1 MVVGGALLPKLNV
14 QYSPRSESNRISVSF
29 GYQAASAR
37 VVEQEVT
44 SKIEGALNA
53 LEGVIGVTASSYYG
67 GGSVTLT
74 FKKGT
79 KMEAARFAVATQ
91 IRQIYDRLPEGVSY
105 PSVSSS
111 ISGNSSSSLLL
122 SYTINA
128 DMTADRIVNYAQD
141 LIVTPLSRVEGVESV
156 RTSGAQP
163 FEWVIT
169 FDPKSLRSVGL
180 TPSDLSSAFN
190 EYFHNN
196 IVGSMV
202 VDEKLMLL
210 KLRSEDLNVELERIP
225 IRMVNGRLF
234 YIGDFATISYQEQEP
249 NYYSRY
255 NGLNTINV
263 TVYAQEGINSIKV
276 AEAVREKMTE
286 LQKNFP
292 DNYTIKLDYD
302 SSVSLKEEIHKIFK
316 RALFSLL
323 ILLCFVLAV
332 SRSFKYL
339 GVISI
344 SITANLLIAVIF
356 YYMLGI
362 DIELYSMAGITVS
375 LGIIIDTA
383 IVMTDHY
390 SYYKDRSVAFSITG
404 ALLTTIAAMTIIF
417 FLPEE
422 QKRNLIGFVWVII
435 LNLSLSLFIAFLFI
449 PAMLEKISLNTN
461 GGVVNSSW
469 AYKRW
474 LVGMSAFYCRYIEWG
489 RQHRW
494 IYIVVFVLG
503 FGLPI
508 RLLPSQVA
516 RGKEYRIENGVVHF
530 NSNPD
535 RYKGGLVG
543 LYNITIGSRWYQK
556 NKGIFEKALG
566 GAFNLFKSKENSLY
580 NIFSNLQDDENR
592 RVQLYVTAQM
602 PEGTNARQMNKV
614 MLEMENWLS
623 QYNQIESY
631 QTDISGNYGSM
642 TINFKK
648 KYERTAFP
656 HQLKQQLWTK
666 AIGYGAATWYV
677 SALDKDDHSL
687 SNSVEQ
693 TSYDHTIPLY
703 GYNYDLLY
711 RYAQILMDS
720 LKTNKRV
727 SATGLSANWG
737 RMAGNEYTLDLNKE
751 KIVRNNMDVAN
762 YSRFLRDQLFNSSI
776 GSVFDG
782 RESTSVRLVSS
793 EADYFDLWHITND
806 MVVINGIPT
815 RMSDVGSLTKSK
827 TSMTITREN
836 QQYMLMVG
844 FNFIGSSYLCS
855 KMQTEKVKNMN
866 KILPLGF
873 SVGNDS
879 YGYYYGEQGKK
890 QTGLILIVI
899 IAIFMICSIMTESL
913 VKPLVII
920 FMIPLGIIGLFLI
933 YPICDAQFGNG
944 GFASMVML
952 CGIVVNAG
960 IYIMSEYRTVSKR
973 SQTTSVRCYIKAYN
987 RKIIPTLLTIVSTIL
1002 GLVPFLF
1009 DGKKEAFWFS
1019 FAIGVMGGM
1028 TMSILALVLY
1038 FPIFMPFKLKKDN
1051 E

>member
-14 QYSPRSESNRISVSF
+14 QYSPRTESNSISVSF

-44 SKIEGALNA
+44 SKLEGALNA
-53 LEGVIGVTASSYYG
+53 LEGVINVSAYSYSG
-67 GGSVTLT
+67 GGYVTLK

-91 IRQIYDRLPEGVSY
+91 VRQIYDRLPEGVSY

-111 ISGNSSSSLLL
+111 ISGSSSTTMLL

-128 DMTADRIVNYAQD
+128 DMTADRIVKYAQD
-141 LIVTPLSRVEGVESV
+141 LIVTPLSRVDGVESV

-169 FDPKSLRSVGL
+169 FDPNSLRSVGL
-180 TPSDLSSAFN
+180 SPSDLSNAFN

-202 VDEKLMLL
+202 VEDKLMLL
-210 KLRSEDLNVELERIP
+210 KLRSEELDVELERIP
-225 IRMVNGRLF
+225 VKLVDGRLF
-234 YIGDFATISYQEQEP
+234 YIGDFATISYQEQQPE
-249 NYYSRY
+249 YYSRY

-263 TVYAQEGINSIKV
+263 SVYAQEGINSIKV
-276 AEAVREKMTE
+276 AETVRNRMDE

-339 GVISI
+339 GVIAL

-356 YYMLGI
+356 YYILGI
-362 DIELYSMAGITVS
+362 DLEVYSMAGITVS

-390 SYYKDRSVAFSITG
+390 AYYKDRSVAFSITG

-422 QKRNLIGFVWVII
+422 QKHNLIGFVWVII

-449 PAMLEKISLNTN
+449 PAMLEKVQLNTN
-461 GGVVNSSW
+461 GGVINSSR
-469 AYKRW
+469 AYKRR
-474 LVGMSAFYCRYIEWG
+474 LVGLSAIYRKYIEWG
-489 RQHRW
+489 RKHRW

-508 RLLPSQVA
+508 RLLPAQVA
-516 RGKEYRIENGVVHF
+516 RGKEYRIENGVVYY
-530 NSNPD
+530 NSDPN

-556 NKGIFEKALG
+556 NKKIFETALG
-566 GAFNLFKSKENSLY
+566 GAFNLFKSKENSMY
-580 NIFSNLQDDENR
+580 YIFSNMQEDENR
-592 RVQLYVTAQM
+592 RVELYVSAQM
-602 PEGTNARQMNKV
+602 PEGTNAQQMNQV
-614 MLEMENWLS
+614 MMEMENWLS
-623 QYNQIESY
+623 QFEQIESY
-631 QTDISGNYGSM
+631 QTSVSGNSGSL
-642 TINFKK
+642 TVTFKK
-648 KYERTAFP
+648 KYERTSFP
-656 HQLKQQLWTK
+656 RMLKQQLWTK

-677 SALDKDDHSL
+677 NALDKDDHSL

-693 TSYDHTIPLY
+693 TRYDHTIPLY

-711 RYAQILMDS
+711 RYAQVLMDS

-727 SATGLSANWG
+727 TATGLSADWG
-737 RMAGNEYTLDLNKE
+737 RMAGNEYSLELDKE
-751 KIVRNNMDVAN
+751 KIVRNNMDVASYSN
-762 YSRFLRDQLFNSSI
+762 YLGEQLFNSSI

-782 RESTSVRLVSS
+782 TESTAVRLVSS

-806 MVVINGIPT
+806 MVVINGVPT

-827 TSMTITREN
+827 TSMTIAREN
-836 QQYMLMVG
+836 QQYRLNVG
-844 FNFIGSSYLCS
+844 YNFIGSSYLCN

-873 SVGNDS
+873 SVGSERYD
-879 YGYYYGEQGKK
+879 YYGEPGRK
-890 QTGLILIVI
+890 QTGLIFIVI

-920 FMIPLGIIGLFLI
+920 FMIPLGLIGLFLI
-933 YPICDAQFGNG
+933 YPICGAQFGSG

-973 SQTTSVRCYIKAYN
+973 SRTTSVRRYIKAYN

-1009 DGKKEAFWFS
+1009 DGQKEAFWFS

-1028 TMSILALVLY
+1028 AMSVFALVFY
-1038 FPIFMPFKLKKDN
+1038 FPIFMPFKLRAEDQ
-1051 E
+1051 